1 MAELERTKNGLISS
15 IDILDRTGLSRA
27 TLNNYIKMG
36 IIPRPIVR
44 KPEKASIKARQIG
57 YFPGSVL
64 DTINKIKQ
72 YKSEGHS
79 MDEICDH
86 MRVKANDSS
95 ITTDSVTSD
104 ADEQGR
110 DDGLIPD
117 EERRTDQETSQ
128 EMSDIMIAVK
138 TNEVKL
144 TINDLQCPAYLISNN
159 FEIDWI
165 NTEAEEA
172 IFGQNIHSITI
183 AEFRNIFRLFIGMG
197 LMQSVESRHAI
208 LNFHMWLFKQ
218 RSSKEELE
226 KLFPGI
232 TKRDVKILSDIYD
245 IIDVTSSPAL
255 PETYLNLNFHQDSEM
270 VYRVN

>member
-1 MAELERTKNGLISS
+1 MDNGLFNIVGEGVIMAELERTKNGLISS

-57 YFPGSVL
+57 YFPSSVL
-64 DTINKIKQ
+64 DTIKEIIQ
-72 YKSEGHS
+72 YKSEGYS

-86 MRVKANDSS
+86 MRLKANDLP
-95 ITTDSVTSD
+95 ITADSVTSD
-104 ADEQGR
+104 ADEQAG
-110 DDGLIPD
+110 DNKKQMPD
-117 EERRTDQETSQ
+117 EERRTDQ

-138 TNEVKL
+138 TNEIKL

-165 NTEAEEA
+165 NTEAEET

-183 AEFRNIFRLFIGMG
+183 AESRNIFRLFIGMG

-208 LNFHMWLFKQ
+208 LDFHMSLFKQ

-232 TKRDVKILSDIYD
+232 T
-245 IIDVTSSPAL
+245 
-255 PETYLNLNFHQDSEM
+255 
-270 VYRVN
+270 